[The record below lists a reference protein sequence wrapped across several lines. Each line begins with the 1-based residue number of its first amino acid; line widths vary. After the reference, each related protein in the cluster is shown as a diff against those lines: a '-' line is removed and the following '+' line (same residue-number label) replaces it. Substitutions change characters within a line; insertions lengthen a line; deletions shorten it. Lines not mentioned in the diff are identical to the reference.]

1 MGTAGAVVLLTGN
14 PPGRTRSSPDVSSLR
29 ASCQEGSN
37 LLSFVS
43 TRTGREQIYLLDVRR
58 PEHLTQITTLPGFV
72 MDPAWSPDGRRVAFR
87 WFRPNTDTVGVYVA
101 DADGSS
107 VRLLAEPAG
116 MPDWSPDG
124 RSIAFANLDPEHRG
138 ISVAEVDD
146 ALAGEESAVRIVTE
160 ADADVPEEAPAWSP
174 DGARIAFTS
183 QRSGSSDVWVV
194 DADGTHMRDLTPK
207 PSLDDSPAWSP
218 DGRHILFGSDRASHS
233 PFGGDLFSMRPDGTN
248 VRRLT
253 REGHN
258 YAPAWSPDGRWI
270 AFNSQRDGNSEV
282 YVMRPDGTGQRRL
295 TDHLEAD
302 GIAAWVGDCSRRAR
316 VS

>member
-1 MGTAGAVVLLTGN
+1 MTFPAPGPRLILLAGMVAMGTAGAVVLLTGN
-14 PPGRTRSSPDVSSLR
+14 PPGRTGSSPDVSSLR

-124 RSIAFANLDPEHRG
+124 RSIAFA
-138 ISVAEVDD
+138 
-146 ALAGEESAVRIVTE
+146 
-160 ADADVPEEAPAWSP
+160 
-174 DGARIAFTS
+174 S

-218 DGRHILFGSDRASHS
+218 DGRHILFGADRASHS
-233 PFGGDLFSMRPDGTN
+233 PFGGDLFSMRPDGTD

-253 REGHN
+253 REGQN